1 LRTVIRLIVFA
12 LVSGLISSAQSADV
26 HQLARDIF
34 KQIIE
39 MKTTESG
46 VGSTPAVEAIAERM
60 KQAGYSGDDLFVG
73 GPEPRKQNIVVRL
86 HGRDKSAKP
95 ILLLAHLDVV
105 EANKED
111 WSPDLDPFKLIE
123 KNGFYYGRGTQD
135 VKEGAAMLAANMIR
149 WKQENWVPSRDIVLA
164 LTADEESGP
173 ANGVDWLLNT
183 HRDLID
189 AEYCLNTDAGD
200 FDEVNGKPYVVMVS
214 SAEKKYVAIKLETRN
229 RGGHGSLPR
238 KDNAIYEMATAL
250 GRVAAYKFPVDLND
264 ITREQLRGEAALQ
277 NSPLAGDMKAVADNP
292 KNAAAVARLSEEPR
306 FNSLIRTTCV
316 ATEIQGG
323 HAENALPQ
331 HVKAVFNCR
340 ILPQEDPQTVL
351 ATIKQAVNDPQVEV
365 DWQTIDPHPYPPSP
379 LNPELLKVI
388 ESVLHESYPSL
399 QVMPSMEMGA
409 SDGKFLRGDHIPT
422 YGVSGVFIEQ
432 NDTRSHGKDERLGI
446 REFDDSVTFY
456 DKLMKTLLK

>member
-173 ANGVDWLLNT
+173 ANGVDWLLKN

-250 GRVAAYKFPVDLND
+250 GRVAAYKFPVDIND
-264 ITREQLRGEAALQ
+264 ITREQLRGEAALH

-399 QVMPSMEMGA
+399 HVMPSMEMGA
-409 SDGKFLRGDHIPT
+409 SDGKFLRGDRIPT

>member
-1 LRTVIRLIVFA
+1 LRNCIRLTAFLCLTSFVC
-12 LVSGLISSAQSADV
+12 VAQSSDV

-46 VGSTPAVEAIAERM
+46 VGSTPAVEAIADRM
-60 KQAGYSGDDLFVG
+60 KQAGYTGNDLFVG

-86 HGRDKSAKP
+86 HGRDRAAKP

-105 EANKED
+105 EANRED
-111 WSPDLDPFKLIE
+111 WSADIDPFKLTE
-123 KNGFYYGRGTQD
+123 KDGYYYGRGTQD
-135 VKEGAAMLAANMIR
+135 VKEGASMLAANMIR

-164 LTADEESGP
+164 LTADEESGT
-173 ANGVDWLLNT
+173 ANGVDWLLKD

-200 FDEVNGKPYVVMVS
+200 FDEIKGKPFVVTIS
-214 SAEKKYVAIKLETRN
+214 SAEKKYVAIKLETHN

-238 KDNAIYEMATAL
+238 PDNAIYEMGTAL
-250 GRVAAYKFPVDLND
+250 GRVAAYHFPVDFND
-264 ITREQLRGEAALQ
+264 ITREQLKGEAAIDSGQRAQDLKTIIA
-277 NSPLAGDMKAVADNP
+277 NPNNTAVAD
-292 KNAAAVARLSEEPR
+292 RLSQDPR
-306 FNSLIRTTCV
+306 LNALMRTTCV

-340 ILPQEDPQTVL
+340 VLPQEDPQNVL
-351 ATIKQAVNDPQVEV
+351 AAIKNAVADPQVEV
-365 DWQTIDPHPYPPSP
+365 GWQTIDPHPYPPSP
-379 LNPELLKVI
+379 LNPKLLAVI
-388 ESVLHESYPSL
+388 EEVVHQNYPTVH
-399 QVMPSMEMGA
+399 VMPSMEMGA
-409 SDGKFLRGDHIPT
+409 SDGKFLRGANIPT

-432 NDTRSHGKDERLGI
+432 DDVRAHGKDERLGI
-446 REFDDSVTFY
+446 KEFDDSVTFY